1 MKFTILK
8 PFALMAI
15 GAMFALPI
23 VGCSDDKDEPG
34 EDPVNPDN
42 PDVPTVVDDKEFL
55 ENTANEFMRL
65 FNAADQQPIVDLA
78 NEFAD
83 MYGDYEMPE
92 EFDVWATTP
101 TDMLNKMSKT
111 LASKKFGALMAS
123 YTEYYTWDFTNYAG
137 VYEPGSNYIWVKV
150 EDSDDVVFRYKNRTG
165 ETCTISAKA
174 SADVWTTT
182 NEVEGDIHTLNMP
195 KQLNVTITK
204 GTKEMLNATLKSNF
218 VENESLELSLA
229 STFCNIAVD
238 AALQATNT
246 TMTHSSTLKVDGET
260 VLTGSATVT
269 GRSFCNKDFIR
280 RQIENGTED
289 VLLDYV
295 DKGDATTDMLGK
307 LQIKGTVTELR
318 RCIDALDVDVE
329 SDNNRTVPTEV
340 YNAVTTLNNNFVAT
354 AYYNGTSEERATLTW
369 KGVTEGEDGW
379 SYYWWW
385 IEPALLFP
393 DGTTYEFWEYFEDGS
408 FDYVADTFENLLNAY
423 SSLWK

>member
-1 MKFTILK
+1 MKITFLK
-8 PFALMAI
+8 PIAFFAI
-15 GAMFALPI
+15 GAMLAMPI
-23 VGCSDDKDEPG
+23 VGCSDDNDEPG
-34 EDPVNPDN
+34 EDPVNPDD

-55 ENTANEFMRL
+55 ENTASEFMRL

-78 NEFAD
+78 NEFVD
-83 MYGDYEMPE
+83 MYGDYELPD
-92 EFDVWATTP
+92 EFDWYETP
-101 TDMLNKMSKT
+101 SEMLKKLSSTLTNKKY
-111 LASKKFGALMAS
+111 GALMAS
-123 YTEYYTWDFTNYAG
+123 YTYYYTWDFVNYAG
-137 VYEPGSNYIWVKV
+137 VYEPGRNYYWEKV
-150 EDSDDVVFRYKNRTG
+150 EDSDDIVFRYKNRTG
-165 ETCTISAKA
+165 ETCNITVKA
-174 SADVWTTT
+174 SAEVWTTV
-182 NEVEGDIHTLNMP
+182 NDVDGDIHTLNMP

-204 GTKEMLNATLKSNF
+204 GTKEMLNTTLKSNF

-238 AALQATNT
+238 AKLQATNT
-246 TMTHSSTLKVDGET
+246 QITHSSTLKVDGET

-295 DKGDATTDMLGK
+295 DKGDAQADMLGK

-318 RCIDALDVDVE
+318 RCIDAYDVDVE

-340 YNAVTTLNNNFVAT
+340 KNAATTLNNNFIAT
-354 AYYNGTSEERATLTW
+354 AYYNGTSQERAKLVW
-369 KGVTEGEDGW
+369 QPISEGYD

-385 IEPALLFP
+385 VDSALLFP
-393 DGTTYEFWEYFEDGS
+393 DGTTYAFEEYFEDGS